1 MSRFIAAH
9 PGAWDDVGMDALLA
23 RRDEL
28 PSALI
33 WRAGYAAEADHT
45 PCSQMDASEGRLFE
59 EATGAFGCRSPR
71 STRGASS
78 TRPRTS
84 SGLPA
89 DYPRGRAA
97 SVAAG
102 PGERRRSISM

>member
-1 MSRFIAAH
+1 MPHSIAAH
-9 PGAWDDVGMDALLA
+9 PGAWDDEGMDALLA

-33 WRAGYAAEADHT
+33 WCAGYAAEADHT
-45 PCSQMDASEGRLFE
+45 PCGQMDGPEGRLFE
-59 EATGAFGCRSPR
+59 EAMCALGCRSPR
-71 STRGASS
+71 STRCASS

-97 SVAAG
+97 RVGAG
-102 PGERRRSISM
+102 PGERRRSISR